1 MAGLEGD
8 DAEAVELY
16 KVVDIDV
23 DGALFLVD
31 DGIGKSFTIGIALAV
46 DGEGCHFGLYERQ
59 GKVVNHS
66 ARDEQ
71 EKPGKQCEEQLYVVL
86 SRHR

>member
-1 MAGLEGD
+1 MLFGKCRYGYQSLRGFYADAGAVACLEGD

-31 DGIGKSFTIGIALAV
+31 DSIGKSFTVGTALAI
-46 DGEGCHFGLYERQ
+46 DGEGCHFGLYER
-59 GKVVNHS
+59 
-66 ARDEQ
+66 
-71 EKPGKQCEEQLYVVL
+71 
-86 SRHR
+86 